1 MKNKSA
7 LQLIFLVFI
16 TGCSTN
22 VIDENDL
29 VEKSSLAYLKNSETP
44 FSGKINGKFKNG
56 NNRIIGQ
63 FDEGKKVG
71 NWFLFYDNGNEKE
84 KGTYSNGN
92 KIGTWISY
100 YKDGVIS
107 SKGDYIK
114 GEKESLWKYWYNSGV
129 KEKEVQFL
137 EGKKNGKVVLSHT
150 NEEEKSDA
158 NQRLS

>member
-1 MKNKSA
+1 MFIKNKSA

-63 FDEGKKVG
+63 YAEGKKVG
-71 NWFLFYDNGNEKE
+71 DWSLFYDNGNEKE
-84 KGTYSNGN
+84 KGSYSNGI
-92 KIGTWISY
+92 KIGTWLSY
-100 YKDGVIS
+100 Y
-107 SKGDYIK
+107 
-114 GEKESLWKYWYNSGV
+114 
-129 KEKEVQFL
+129 
-137 EGKKNGKVVLSHT
+137 
-150 NEEEKSDA
+150 
-158 NQRLS
+158 